1 MHEPTG
7 AVRLHPRRWPALIVI
22 LIAVFMDLLDATVVL
37 IALPSLRHDLG
48 ASETVLEWTAAGYT
62 LAFAT
67 LLITGG
73 RLGDRFGRKRVLLAG
88 LVVFVVA
95 SVAAGASVSPA
106 MLVVS
111 RLVQGAAAALMI
123 PQVLP
128 FIQTE
133 FSDEERPKAIAAF
146 GMTFAVGGVSGP
158 LLGGLLLDAGL
169 FGWGWRTV
177 FFVNV
182 PFGLVCLAGV
192 AALAPESRT
201 GAARRF
207 DVLGLLI
214 ATAALA
220 ALFHPL
226 IEGQAL
232 GRPGWILALPVAAV
246 LLFAMF
252 LRRER
257 TAVGRGADP
266 LINPALFR
274 SRAVSGGLAVAV
286 FFFCGPAY
294 GFVMTIFL
302 QDFAGWTPLRT
313 ALTLLAFA
321 VGVVFGSGAATRLA
335 PMLGRRVV
343 IAGPLVMAAGIGM
356 VAGAVRLGGTE
367 VGQWQLVP
375 GLFVAGLGMA
385 AVATTLITVVL
396 AHVRDDDAGAAS
408 GVINT
413 TIQLG
418 TALGI
423 AVIGAVFFSLLDAGP
438 PADATVAALLCV
450 AALLLVS
457 AALGFLLPPRRITDL
472 PGAARRRAGGGAP
485 RAPRTPRRSDR
496 G

>member
-1 MHEPTG
+1 MHESTG
-7 AVRLHPRRWPALIVI
+7 AVSLHPQRWPALVMI

-37 IALPSLRHDLG
+37 IALPSLQHDLG

-73 RLGDRFGRKRVLLAG
+73 RLGDRYGRKRVLLTG
-88 LVVFVVA
+88 LVVFILA

-133 FSDEERPKAIAAF
+133 FSDEERPKAIGVF

-158 LLGGLLLDAGL
+158 LLGGLLLNADL
-169 FGWGWRTV
+169 FGWGWRTI
-177 FFVNV
+177 FFINV

-192 AALAPESRT
+192 AALARESQT
-201 GAARRF
+201 EAARKF

-214 ATAALA
+214 ATVALA
-220 ALFHPL
+220 ALFYPL

-232 GRPGWILALPVAAV
+232 GWPVWILALPVAAILV
-246 LLFAMF
+246 FAVF
-252 LRRER
+252 LWRER
-257 TAVGRGADP
+257 AAVGRGADP

-313 ALTLLAFA
+313 ALTLLVFA
-321 VGVVFGSGAATRLA
+321 VGVVFGSGAATQLA
-335 PMLGRRVV
+335 PKLGRRVV
-343 IAGPLVMAAGIGM
+343 IVGPLVMAVGIGM

-367 VGQWQLVP
+367 VGQWQLIP

-396 AHVRDDDAGAAS
+396 GHVHWTDAGAAS

-413 TIQLG
+413 TIQIG

-423 AVIGAVFFSLLDAGP
+423 AVIGTVFFSLLDSGP
-438 PADATVAALLCV
+438 PADAAIIALVCV

-457 AALGFLLPPRRITDL
+457 AALGFLLPPQQRDPVTQEQAQ
-472 PGAARRRAGGGAP
+472 P
-485 RAPRTPRRSDR
+485 TT
-496 G
+496 